1 MGSRCSVLGAHLQ
14 SCVSTLEYP
23 LPPAFSQVVNL
34 SQDLTAAFSKKRNKM
49 SELLWS
55 HCVSLQIT
63 YKMSFP
69 WTGEQGGGS
78 LLQAQLTFR
87 QQLTQKLSLSFS
99 TFLFPSA
106 ICSRWLFKQHPVP
119 PRCVPSQVFLLLF
132 VTDVWSYVFSANTLL
147 PSLPDAISLEAV
159 SSHTCVLICA
169 CFAMCLCSGGWFL
182 LFQLPDL
189 GKALT
194 GFFTY
199 NLCGKVAAVF
209 PSFSKA

>member
-69 WTGEQGGGS
+69 WTGEQG
-78 LLQAQLTFR
+78 APN
-87 QQLTQKLSLSFS
+87 SLSASSWPRSFPCHS
-99 TFLFPSA
+99 ALFYFPQQYAPTGYSSSIQCHLGVCLFKSSCCLPQTCGHTCFQQTLFYPHCLMPSA
-106 ICSRWLFKQHPVP
+106 
-119 PRCVPSQVFLLLF
+119 
-132 VTDVWSYVFSANTLL
+132 
-147 PSLPDAISLEAV
+147 
-159 SSHTCVLICA
+159 
-169 CFAMCLCSGGWFL
+169 
-182 LFQLPDL
+182 
-189 GKALT
+189 
-194 GFFTY
+194 
-199 NLCGKVAAVF
+199 
-209 PSFSKA
+209 